1 LGWQNWCYRWF
12 KEDGGIPIEEVAQIL
27 VDIFFHGTLNPGVSF
42 SSGLKERDQ
51 LAKK

>member
-1 LGWQNWCYRWF
+1 MEKDVPLD
-12 KEDGGIPIEEVAQIL
+12 KEKIL

-51 LAKK
+51 PAKK